1 MRFRILQI
9 MIRVALLTVS
19 ISVTTSATETP
30 GEVVVY
36 TSVDDV
42 FARPIAEQFT
52 KKTGISVKLVPDTE
66 ETKSTGLLNRLIAE
80 KNRPQADVFW
90 SGDPVRAAILKNKG
104 VSAVYHSPQA
114 QGLPKIYSDPD
125 GYWTGFSSRARV
137 ILYNTT
143 LIPKDKAPKSIL
155 DLSNNSELH
164 GKSCI
169 ANPLFGT
176 TSMQA
181 AALFVVLGDV
191 GGRDYFDGLTRNG
204 VRMVSSNGEVR
215 RRVAEGD
222 CAVGIAD
229 SDDAYE
235 TMKDKKPV
243 GIVYPDEQGIG
254 TLMIPNATV
263 LIAGGP
269 NPEGG
274 KQFID
279 FLLSPETE
287 QALAESDA
295 AQIPLRTGLKA
306 PTHVPALDRLH
317 PMKVDYG
324 MLAAK
329 LDEISHGF
337 LKEWAAKNSR

>member
-1 MRFRILQI
+1 MRFRLFQI
-9 MIRVALLTVS
+9 VSSFVLLTVS
-19 ISVTTSATETP
+19 ISITTGATGAP
-30 GEVVVY
+30 REVVVY

-52 KKTGISVKLVPDTE
+52 KKTGIFVKLVPDTE

-80 KNRPQADVFW
+80 KKRPRADVFW

-104 VSAVYHSPQA
+104 VSAAYHSPQA

-137 ILYNTT
+137 ILYNTN
-143 LIPKDKAPKSIL
+143 LIPKGMEPKSIL
-155 DLSNNSELH
+155 DLSNSPDLR
-164 GKSCI
+164 GKGCI

-176 TSMQA
+176 SSVQA
-181 AALFVVLGDV
+181 AALFVVLGDK
-191 GGRDYFDGLTRNG
+191 GARDYFEGLTRNG

-222 CAVGIAD
+222 CTVGIAD

-235 TMKDKKPV
+235 SMKDKKPV
-243 GIVYPDEQGIG
+243 GVVYPDEKGIG
-254 TLMIPNATV
+254 TLVIPNATV

-279 FLLSPETE
+279 FLLSPERE

-295 AQIPLRTGLKA
+295 AQIPLRSGLKV
-306 PTHVPALDRLH
+306 PPHVHTLDRLH

-324 MLAAK
+324 KLAAK

>member
-1 MRFRILQI
+1 
-9 MIRVALLTVS
+9 
-19 ISVTTSATETP
+19 
-30 GEVVVY
+30 
-36 TSVDDV
+36 
-42 FARPIAEQFT
+42 
-52 KKTGISVKLVPDTE
+52 
-66 ETKSTGLLNRLIAE
+66 
-80 KNRPQADVFW
+80 
-90 SGDPVRAAILKNKG
+90 
-104 VSAVYHSPQA
+104 
-114 QGLPKIYSDPD
+114 
-125 GYWTGFSSRARV
+125 
-137 ILYNTT
+137 
-143 LIPKDKAPKSIL
+143 
-155 DLSNNSELH
+155 
-164 GKSCI
+164 
-169 ANPLFGT
+169 
-176 TSMQA
+176 MQA
-181 AALFVVLGDV
+181 AALFVVLGDK

-295 AQIPLRTGLKA
+295 AQIPLRAGLKV
-306 PTHVPALDRLH
+306 PPHVPTLDRLH
-317 PMKVDYG
+317 PMTVDYG
-324 MLAAK
+324 KLAAK

-337 LKEWAAKNSR
+337 LKEWATKNSR

>member
-1 MRFRILQI
+1 MLPALWLAIDS
-9 MIRVALLTVS
+9 VAGA
-19 ISVTTSATETP
+19 IP
-30 GEVVVY
+30 KEVVVY

-52 KKTGISVKLVPDTE
+52 KKTGIQVKLVPDTE

-104 VSAVYHSPQA
+104 VSTAYYSPQA
-114 QGLPKIYSDPD
+114 KGLQKTYSDPE
-125 GYWTGFSSRARV
+125 GYWTGFSSRARI
-137 ILYNTT
+137 ILYNTN
-143 LIPKDKAPKSIL
+143 LITKEKEPKSIL
-155 DLSNNSELH
+155 DLANNPDLR
-164 GKSCI
+164 GKGCI

-181 AALFVVLGDV
+181 AALFVVLGDK
-191 GGRDYFDGLTRNG
+191 GGRDYFEGLTRNG
-204 VRMVSSNGEVR
+204 VKMISSNGEVR

-222 CAVGIAD
+222 CAIGIAD
-229 SDDAYE
+229 SDDAFE

-243 GIVYPDEQGIG
+243 GVVYPDEKGIG
-254 TLMIPNATV
+254 TLLIPNATV
-263 LIAGGP
+263 LIDRSP
-269 NPEGG
+269 NPEGA
-274 KQFID
+274 KRFID

-287 QALAESDA
+287 TALAEGDA
-295 AQIPLRTGLKA
+295 AQIPLRPGLK
-306 PTHVPALDRLH
+306 VPSYARTLEKLR

-324 MLAAK
+324 KLAAK